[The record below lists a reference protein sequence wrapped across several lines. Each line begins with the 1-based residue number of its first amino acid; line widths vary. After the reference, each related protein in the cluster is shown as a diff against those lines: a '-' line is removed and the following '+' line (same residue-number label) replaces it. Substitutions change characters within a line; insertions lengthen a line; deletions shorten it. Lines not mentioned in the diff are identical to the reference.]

1 MRWEGEKLLPSEA
14 GEGGSGE
21 LVKGGHVTRPLV
33 KPLGGVSGWG
43 PPCLMCQ
50 HRKNSVRGKVTDK
63 KGFIRIEHL

>member
-33 KPLGGVSGWG
+33 KPLGEFRGGGLHALCVS
-43 PPCLMCQ
+43 
-50 HRKNSVRGKVTDK
+50 TE
-63 KGFIRIEHL
+63 RIP